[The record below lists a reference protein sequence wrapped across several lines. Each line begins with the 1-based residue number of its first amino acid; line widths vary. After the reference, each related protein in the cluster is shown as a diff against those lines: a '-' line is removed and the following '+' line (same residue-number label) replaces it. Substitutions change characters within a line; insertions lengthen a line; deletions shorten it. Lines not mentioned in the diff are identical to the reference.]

1 VTRRRILIG
10 LACLLGAAVVIG
22 PLAARYFKPKA
33 EKDANRALARYIER
47 TRHRSVRDVTCSS
60 DRFGHRG
67 VYFCGFRYGG
77 VNPISLPKIVCI
89 RVVAR
94 EAREASC
101 FKQQR

>member
-1 VTRRRILIG
+1 VTRRRVLIG

-22 PLAARYFKPKA
+22 PLAARYFRPKGQK
-33 EKDANRALARYIER
+33 EANRALARYIER

-60 DRFGHRG
+60 GRVGHPG

-77 VNPISLPKIVCI
+77 VNPISLPKIICI

-94 EAREASC
+94 EAREAPC